1 MTDKTENPV
10 LFRFKTVQTN
20 AIRILFESLKNILSD
35 VNFKADNTGLKL
47 TTIDGTN
54 SAIVN
59 LFLQKEKFEEYIRI
73 TPRLIPNIFRY
84 KKTDS
89 TQRVLIKIKRI
100 NSVLIEIIGYLFLYT
115 AIDIIYFILN

>member
-1 MTDKTENPV
+1 MTDETKDPV

-35 VNFKADNTGLKL
+35 VNFKADATGLKL

-59 LFLQKEKFEEYIRI
+59 LFLQKEKFEEYIY
-73 TPRLIPNIFRY
+73 IFR
-84 KKTDS
+84 S
-89 TQRVLIKIKRI
+89 CNI
-100 NSVLIEIIGYLFLYT
+100 NICCINLENTGAETLPPE
-115 AIDIIYFILN
+115 